1 MPVKS
6 KWIFLRC
13 FFFCL
18 WLMVYLGDG
27 LKEMLIGTS
36 IVILFGPLAI
46 YFLVRLFRNQPSLII
61 TDDYLYDNGSL
72 ASVGKLYWE
81 EIEEVFIYK
90 LANQKNLGIQVS
102 NPDQVLE
109 RVGKVNRMMIKANKR
124 IATAN
129 IAQTNVSVP
138 LEEVFEI
145 IEEKLKL
152 RNAEGKGEGEGRD

>member
-1 MPVKS
+1 M
-6 KWIFLRC
+6 
-13 FFFCL
+13 
-18 WLMVYLGDG
+18 
-27 LKEMLIGTS
+27 
-36 IVILFGPLAI
+36 
-46 YFLVRLFRNQPSLII
+46 
-61 TDDYLYDNGSL
+61 
-72 ASVGKLYWE
+72 GKLYWE

-152 RNAEGKGEGEGRD
+152 RNAEGKGEGGRQRLTCRSSTRSCAGLEKSKNVT